1 VKKPPFARGQWTHV
15 AITFSGLSSN
25 GAGGAAKLFLNSR
38 LQGTAQGIREP
49 FTWDLA
55 RAAIRLGVNY
65 AGLYD
70 DVAVFNRSL
79 SDNEIQTLYQLK
91 NGVRTLHP

>member
-1 VKKPPFARGQWTHV
+1 VEPDSFPVSRPVDSCRHY
-15 AITFSGLSSN
+15 
-25 GAGGAAKLFLNSR
+25 FL

-65 AGLYD
+65 VGLYD
-70 DVAVFNRSL
+70 DVGIFNRAL